1 MLWGYQELVD
11 DPPQQLSLAGFVS
24 SASETETFDQLDLI
38 AQGVLLLVSTNF
50 LNSTDFSSQA
60 MFELRN
66 TANKIVA
73 DKSQY

>member
-1 MLWGYQELVD
+1 VLWGCQELVD
-11 DPPQQLSLAGFVS
+11 DSPQQLSLAGFVS
-24 SASETETFDQLDLI
+24 SASEPETFDQLDPI

-66 TANKIVA
+66 NANKIVA

>member
-1 MLWGYQELVD
+1 VLWGCQELVD
-11 DPPQQLSLAGFVS
+11 DSPQQLSLAGFLS
-24 SASETETFDQLDLI
+24 SASEPETFDQLGST
-38 AQGVLLLVSTNF
+38 AQGVLLLVSTNL
-50 LNSTDFSSQA
+50 LNSKDFSSQA

>member
-1 MLWGYQELVD
+1 MLWGCQELVD
-11 DPPQQLSLAGFVS
+11 DSPQQLSLAGFVS
-24 SASETETFDQLDLI
+24 SASEPETFDQLDST
-38 AQGVLLLVSTNF
+38 AQGVLLLVSTNL

>member
-1 MLWGYQELVD
+1 VLWGYQELVD

-50 LNSTDFSSQA
+50 LNSTDFSSQE

-66 TANKIVA
+66 TVNKIVA

>member
-1 MLWGYQELVD
+1 MLWGRQELVD
-11 DPPQQLSLAGFVS
+11 DSPQQLSRAGFVN
-24 SASETETFDQLDLI
+24 SASELETFDQLDPI

-50 LNSTDFSSQA
+50 LNFTDFSSQA

>member
-1 MLWGYQELVD
+1 MLWGFQELVD
-11 DPPQQLSLAGFVS
+11 DSPKQLSLAGFVS
-24 SASETETFDQLDLI
+24 SASELETFDQLDSI
-38 AQGVLLLVSTNF
+38 AQGVFLLVSTNF

-73 DKSQY
+73 NKSQS

>member
-1 MLWGYQELVD
+1 VLWGYQELVD

>member
-1 MLWGYQELVD
+1 MVD
-11 DPPQQLSLAGFVS
+11 DSPQQLSLAGFLN
-24 SASETETFDQLDLI
+24 SASEPETFDQLGST
-38 AQGVLLLVSTNF
+38 AQGVLLLVSTNL

>member
-11 DPPQQLSLAGFVS
+11 DPPQHLLLAGFVS
-24 SASETETFDQLDLI
+24 SASETETFDQLDPI